1 MASELGEPSARQPLA
16 MPLKK
21 RFVSRAPFRA
31 MRPVRSP
38 IASPEPSCITQ
49 LLSREMTA
57 ERTSMRDITTGKK
70 DSQPLSATE
79 ES

>member
-1 MASELGEPSARQPLA
+1 

-21 RFVSRAPFRA
+21 RFVSRALFRA

-49 LLSREMTA
+49 LLSRVMTT
-57 ERTSMRDITTGKK
+57 EKTRMRDITMTEKK
-70 DSQPLSATE
+70 SRITCVQLEKS
-79 ES
+79 